1 MSQVLPRGDRGA
13 MAGLVLGCV
22 LFGLGSLIIVFVPL
36 GSFAMSFWRLLVG
49 ALAFGLWAWECDQ
62 HGLGAVQGG
71 HAAAGTSPPQPGCF

>member
-1 MSQVLPRGDRGA
+1 MSQVLPRGDRWA

-49 ALAFGLWAWECDQ
+49 ALAFALLAFDKKKHYGLQEANIKK
-62 HGLGAVQGG
+62 
-71 HAAAGTSPPQPGCF
+71 